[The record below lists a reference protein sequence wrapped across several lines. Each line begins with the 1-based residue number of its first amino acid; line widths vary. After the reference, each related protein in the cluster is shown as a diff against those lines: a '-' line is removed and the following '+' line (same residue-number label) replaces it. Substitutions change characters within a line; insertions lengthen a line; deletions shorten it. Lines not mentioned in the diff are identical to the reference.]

1 MAVAVAGATGC
12 SSSDSG
18 TLKLV
23 TGEEDASATF
33 AGVTNVA
40 VNWVDSNNV
49 SHSLAQTT
57 WPASSINLG
66 TIDEST
72 TGMIEVLGTGDAG
85 QNLVFGSVIPLQ
97 FGAFDGVTVPV
108 FVQRVGD
115 FARLPDAGAA
125 DIRTMPLLGVL
136 GGRYVVIA
144 GGADPSLAMT
154 TQLYDLLTLQAFP
167 SPPTF
172 PVAPESMSLPG
183 AGTGTVAYLITDA
196 GASAYDL
203 SDSDSGTLALPLGPE
218 MQTAADL
225 AGGATIATPDGTQ
238 YIVGGTRTTHDATAA
253 ILRIDTQGTP
263 AWIALNTPRL
273 GAAATW
279 VEGLGLVVAGGSAT
293 GFGAE
298 LVGECQNVLNPNC
311 PDTVANIGYPADPSI
326 GAGAAALYTS
336 PSATV
341 VLAGGANPD
350 LSDPGVRVLEP
361 RCAPEVTDAGSVP
374 NPACVPTVW
383 APISTP
389 IGSAQAFG
397 MPDQASA
404 VVVGSE
410 PLGGQTHVFLLTSA
424 QATELPTRVPHT
436 NARALAS
443 PIGIAGGFFLFGG
456 APEIESFAPPF

>member
-1 MAVAVAGATGC
+1 MAFAAAGATGC

-40 VNWVDSNNV
+40 VNWIDSNNV

-57 WPASSINLG
+57 WPASSIDLG

-72 TGMIEVLGTGDAG
+72 TGMIEVTGTGDAG

-136 GGRYVVIA
+136 GGRYLVVA
-144 GGADPSLAMT
+144 GGANPSVATT

-183 AGTGTVAYLITDA
+183 AGTGTVAYLVTDA
-196 GASAYDL
+196 GVSAYDL
-203 SDSDSGTLALPLGPE
+203 SDSDSGSLALPPGPE
-218 MQTAADL
+218 NAASV
-225 AGGATIATPDGTQ
+225 AGGATITAPDGTQ

-253 ILRIDTQGTP
+253 VLRIDTQGTL
-263 AWIALNTPRL
+263 AWIALNTPRW

-279 VEGLGLVVAGGSAT
+279 VEGLGLVVAGGSTT
-293 GFGAE
+293 GAGAE
-298 LVGECQNVLNPNC
+298 LVSECLNVLNPNC
-311 PDTVANIGYPADPSI
+311 PDTVSETGYPADPSV

-350 LSDPGVRVLEP
+350 LSDPGVRVLDP
-361 RCAPEVTDAGSVP
+361 TCTGS
-374 NPACVPTVW
+374 CVPKAW

-389 IGSAQAFG
+389 IVYAQAFG

-410 PLGGQTHVFLLTSA
+410 LLGGLTHVFLLTSA
-424 QATELPTRVPHT
+424 EATELPTKVPHT